1 MKKVSLIIPCYNEE
15 EVLPILYERLNKVS
29 KLITDYETEFIFIND
44 GSKDKTE
51 EIVEKLYEQDKR
63 VKLYSFSRNFGHQA
77 AVSCGIHHTN
87 SDLAVIIDADLQDP
101 PEIIPDMIKMYEET
115 KSPIIYGKRISREG
129 ETFFKKITATLFYRT
144 INLLSEVQFPVDT
157 GDFRLID
164 KKVIE
169 AYKSFSESPKY
180 IRGLISWMGFEQ
192 RPFEYH
198 REARA
203 AGGTK
208 YTLKKM
214 MKFAMTGII
223 SFSTKPLKI
232 SLYLGLI
239 SILVAIV
246 FSVRVFYLYLFYPNN
261 LVKGW
266 ASTIITVLFMGG
278 AHLISLSVISEYLS
292 SIFTESK
299 KRPEYILKN
308 ILTEQN
314 RTEQNRTEQNR
325 TEQNRTEQNRI
336 IFYIYHYIEYI
347 IYCKPIAIV
356 FYGNGFLF

>member
-1 MKKVSLIIPCYNEE
+1 MKKFSFIIPCYNEE

-29 KLITDYETEFIFIND
+29 KQIVDYQIEFIFIND

-51 EIVEKLYEQDKR
+51 SIIEELHKKDQR

-77 AVSCGIHHTN
+77 AVSYGIHHTN

-115 KSPIIYGKRISREG
+115 KCSIIYGKRISREG
-129 ETFFKKITATLFYRT
+129 ETFFKKITAALFYRT

-164 KKVIE
+164 KNVIE
-169 AYKSFSESPKY
+169 TYKAFGESPKY

-192 RPFEYH
+192 RPFEYN
-198 REARA
+198 RDARA

-214 MKFAMTGII
+214 IKFAMTGII
-223 SFSTKPLKI
+223 SFSTKPLRI
-232 SLYLGLI
+232 SLYLGIIAII
-239 SILVAIV
+239 SALL
-246 FSVRVFYLYLFYPNN
+246 FSIKVFYLYLFKPDL

-266 ASTIITVLFMGG
+266 ASTIIIILFMGG
-278 AHLISLSVISEYLS
+278 IQLISLSVISEYLGNM
-292 SIFTESK
+292 FNELK
-299 KRPEYILKN
+299 RRPEYILKN

-314 RTEQNRTEQNR
+314 RTE
-325 TEQNRTEQNRI
+325 
-336 IFYIYHYIEYI
+336 
-347 IYCKPIAIV
+347 
-356 FYGNGFLF
+356 

>member
-232 SLYLGLI
+232 LGILGII
-239 SILVAIV
+239 SI
-246 FSVRVFYLYLFYPNN
+246 F
-261 LVKGW
+261 
-266 ASTIITVLFMGG
+266 
-278 AHLISLSVISEYLS
+278 ISLSGKTQTYHFAES
-292 SIFTESK
+292 SF
-299 KRPEYILKN
+299 PA
-308 ILTEQN
+308 
-314 RTEQNRTEQNR
+314 
-325 TEQNRTEQNRI
+325 
-336 IFYIYHYIEYI
+336 
-347 IYCKPIAIV
+347 AIV
-356 FYGNGFLF
+356 GVLRTDAPIHRNHGHIAHAELECARASKGRGRRWHQTRSGSLMRTVTWGGSTIPCAWHARHRSAGSRSSPSR